1 MSLSLELVCGC
12 YVCAVY
18 VPRTPGNCRIST
30 LQMPPPSSPQRTARQ
45 CRSDYVV
52 RCSEKSAIQ
61 RRSGI
66 SATYSL
72 SGWAEQKR
80 NWDKHLL
87 EKQMPFIPEIEN
99 LIKNLNLIHHLDSWK
114 KVTSNQKWEKH
125 LWGNRQLG
133 RVRWTWKC
141 GESQWH
147 FDDLCRRN
155 WYRLPGSLTSPD
167 ALIHQSP
174 RTSWT

>member
-1 MSLSLELVCGC
+1 MSVLSMCHVPPAIAEYRHCKCHHHHHHRERLANVAAITWS
-12 YVCAVY
+12 AV
-18 VPRTPGNCRIST
+18 
-30 LQMPPPSSPQRTARQ
+30 AK
-45 CRSDYVV
+45 
-52 RCSEKSAIQ
+52 KSAIQ